1 VRPSAQ
7 ARNLQTAQ
15 DRRNLT
21 PVLANWVAAEA
32 HGPYRA
38 GLPARV
44 SPLRFPARGLHSR
57 LDTAQ
62 IGSAVDGNAPPSPRE
77 SREPVAAV
85 AACIMPPETLAR
97 DETDITLRL
106 SIGYCNTRSDAT
118 RWASHRPPDSRQ
130 RAGGVDRGDRANP
143 AMKRPA
149 CRGQR
154 IGGFADRASQLGPNG
169 LHPTSRDLRRP
180 AENALVSRCSRAT
193 WRVPSGPSEG
203 PVALRCTVS
212 RKPRSTGCAPKQGRV

>member
-1 VRPSAQ
+1 M
-7 ARNLQTAQ
+7 L
-15 DRRNLT
+15 
-21 PVLANWVAAEA
+21 AAEA

-57 LDTAQ
+57 FDTAQ

-106 SIGYCNTRSDAT
+106 PIGYCNTRSNGT
-118 RWASHRPPDSRQ
+118 RWCGAARPTGFQTSRRRQ
-130 RAGGVDRGDRANP
+130 PRHGQSP
-143 AMKRPA
+143 AMPGLA
-149 CRGQR
+149 C
-154 IGGFADRASQLGPNG
+154 GGPRTPGSADRASNVKPNG
-169 LHPTSRDLRRP
+169 VHPTAGDPRRP
-180 AENALVSRCSRAT
+180 ARSALDWRCSKAT
-193 WRVPSGPSEG
+193 WRVLPGPSEG
-203 PVALRCTVS
+203 PVALRCTLS
-212 RKPRSTGCAPKQGRV
+212 RKPDPLICAQVQGRV